1 MQLDDNMKIA
11 GKICVVSCLV
21 SFGMCFIAIIHKM
34 LKLVIRHQL
43 CIKFIDEMVLVNY
56 HNSPQ

>member
-1 MQLDDNMKIA
+1 MKIV